1 MYSHKLLYHIETHTY
16 SSYTQLLFPLCASVD
31 LDPLADDLC
40 SLFSSTLLPG
50 PATPTIHSSQY
61 GITISVRLH
70 SFISALLLFSYI
82 FKYQLA
88 QTKQQF

>member
-1 MYSHKLLYHIETHTY
+1 MYSHTLLYHIETHSLTH

-61 GITISVRLH
+61 GITVSVRAH
-70 SFISALLLFSYI
+70 SFLSYI